1 MPAPWSGKPL
11 SCNVIAGKWL
21 SKRSART
28 YAGKPSRS
36 PSRSTA
42 PRKNP
47 SWRSTTLCVCPNSS
61 KLTRPNSASRPGRR
75 GPPTEARDRR
85 EPHRLGGARG
95 QGRVRPARPRID
107 DPGREPVDHDPAEQH
122 ADPRRRPHGGLGR
135 RVPGHRRAVD
145 QRVLVRVR
153 QRPVADRAAH
163 RVQPRP
169 QVRPRRGGLG
179 LLGGGAQRVVGVDD
193 QGREQVVPAGEVPVD
208 RRRRHAQLPGDR
220 SEGEPGRALGGEVP
234 PGGVG
239 DLAGQGGPDTGAGSG
254 GGHRASLARMR
265 IADNNRERCSAG
277 VLSRASGGRTAL

>member
-1 MPAPWSGKPL
+1 MGAP
-11 SCNVIAGKWL
+11 
-21 SKRSART
+21 T
-28 YAGKPSRS
+28 YAGRPSRS
-36 PSRSTA
+36 PEPLHRTA
-42 PRKNP
+42 EELLVALHDVVRLPEQFEAHQPEQCRP
-47 SWRSTTLCVCPNSS
+47 SLDG
-61 KLTRPNSASRPGRR
+61 AGGR
-75 GPPTEARDRR
+75 GGVGIGR
-85 EPHRLGGARG
+85 EPHRLGGARS
-95 QGRVRPARPRID
+95 QGRVRPVRPRID
-107 DPGREPVDHDPAEQH
+107 DAGREPVEHDPAEQH
-122 ADPRRRPHGGLGR
+122 PDPRRRSHGGLGR

-208 RRRRHAQLPGDR
+208 RRRRHAQLPGYR
-220 SEGEPGRALGGEVP
+220 PEGEPRRAVGGEVP

-239 DLAGQGGPDTGAGSG
+239 DLAGQGGPDTGTGSG

-277 VLSRASGGRTAL
+277 VLSRASGGPTAL